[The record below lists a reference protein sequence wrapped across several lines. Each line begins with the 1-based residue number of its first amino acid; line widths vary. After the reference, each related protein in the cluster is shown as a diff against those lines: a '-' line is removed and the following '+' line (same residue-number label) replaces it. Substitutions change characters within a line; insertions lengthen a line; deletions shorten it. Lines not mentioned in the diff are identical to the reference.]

1 MSLFRKIFG
10 LKPDGTEDNIKN
22 EERGKYMP
30 EIKLP
35 IDEKFTIN
43 FKANGGKFLY
53 CENMQEIYNSL
64 NDILK
69 ENEWDDKNA
78 YLIDER
84 LGELFKDSNLK
95 FTKKSS
101 DSQYFLST
109 CEYLIAD
116 DGSLLISSNQIA
128 EKKLKE
134 LPANFII
141 YATTSQFVENIG
153 EGLRGIK
160 NKNKDRIPTNITT
173 IKHFKT
179 LEDKDFLTYGSSSKN
194 LYLLL
199 LEDL

>member
-53 CENMQEIYNSL
+53 CENMQEIYNTL

-78 YLIDER
+78 YLIDDR
-84 LGELFKDSNLK
+84 LGKLFKDSNLK

-101 DSQYFLST
+101 DSQYFL
-109 CEYLIAD
+109 
-116 DGSLLISSNQIA
+116 
-128 EKKLKE
+128 
-134 LPANFII
+134 LPAN
-141 YATTSQFVENIG
+141 T
-153 EGLRGIK
+153 
-160 NKNKDRIPTNITT
+160 
-173 IKHFKT
+173 
-179 LEDKDFLTYGSSSKN
+179 
-194 LYLLL
+194 
-199 LEDL
+199 